1 MLNGSD
7 HQVTHIL
14 ACDATSGGEE
24 AHGFTITAVEREGDP
39 HLLSILA
46 ADLKAVGAP
55 TPIAFIH
62 CDPTIVPPL
71 DTTGMAIEQQA
82 MDLHHPVDP
91 FVIGHLAPEGQR
103 LALEDGVDTPVAVS
117 RQLGD
122 NFLDLGHQRRRRWTD
137 VMITPVG
144 GARRFDRSRQRRRG
158 GPASDYRALQNQVRE
173 LHRLLGKKT
182 LETEILKEAL
192 EDVTGSSASDRRRCK
207 GW

>member
-1 MLNGSD
+1 MASRS
-7 HQVTHIL
+7 QQSS
-14 ACDATSGGEE
+14 AKATRT
-24 AHGFTITAVEREGDP
+24 F
-39 HLLSILA
+39 SILA

-122 NFLDLGHQRRRRWTD
+122 LSLISATSLTSGS
-137 VMITPVG
+137 V
-144 GARRFDRSRQRRRG
+144 ADRSTSSVVPVAVQSDLVAG
-158 GPASDYRALQNQVRE
+158 GPITFATVFIGNRPSAATAAAVTVFLTPWHVRALP
-173 LHRLLGKKT
+173 
-182 LETEILKEAL
+182 
-192 EDVTGSSASDRRRCK
+192 
-207 GW
+207 